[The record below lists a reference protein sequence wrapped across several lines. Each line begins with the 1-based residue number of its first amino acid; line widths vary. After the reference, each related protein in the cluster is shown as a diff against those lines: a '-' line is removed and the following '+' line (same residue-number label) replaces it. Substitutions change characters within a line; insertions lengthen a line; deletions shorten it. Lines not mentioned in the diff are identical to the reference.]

1 MITIPN
7 KDLIDLHQ
15 MMDEPQ
21 LQAEY
26 EKDIIDVA
34 KEYRGVASGD
44 CIGVAYNAIVDYINK
59 TSPSMEAELSAYRER
74 VDALE
79 EERSE
84 YMDFANS
91 MQALKAERDKYKD
104 IVDSMQGLFEK
115 LTN

>member
-1 MITIPN
+1 MIPN

-59 TSPSMEAELSAYRER
+59 ASPFIEEKLSAYQER
-74 VDALE
+74 IDVLE
-79 EERSE
+79 
-84 YMDFANS
+84 
-91 MQALKAERDKYKD
+91 AERNKYKD
-104 IVDSMQGLFEK
+104 IVYLMQGLLGK
-115 LTN
+115 LNN

>member
-1 MITIPN
+1 MIMIPN

-59 TSPSMEAELSAYRER
+59 TSPFIEEKLSAYQER
-74 VDALE
+74 IDVLE
-79 EERSE
+79 
-84 YMDFANS
+84 
-91 MQALKAERDKYKD
+91 AERNKYKD
-104 IVDSMQGLFEK
+104 IVYLMQGLLGK
-115 LTN
+115 LNN